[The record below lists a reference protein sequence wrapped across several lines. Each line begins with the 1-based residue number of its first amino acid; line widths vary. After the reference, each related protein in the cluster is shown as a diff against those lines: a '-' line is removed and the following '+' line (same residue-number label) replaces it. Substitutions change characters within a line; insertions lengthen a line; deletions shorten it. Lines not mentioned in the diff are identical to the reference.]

1 MIGDMLGLWNAE
13 ASKIVKQ
20 IDWEPTMKIK
30 QTDLGNALFV
40 DHGSI
45 PANTVFA
52 ALMGDIV
59 ISPVGSTA
67 SLPATNYDVQ
77 LDYGCVY
84 KTGTDTVCEYA
95 CYIRGTSKT
104 DAYNGQMCN
113 HSCLDPNAAFVDL
126 GPVVVTKTRG
136 QVTHSLSLPLIGV
149 KALERIEEG
158 SECLVNYG
166 DHCISEHAREGFIP
180 CRCSSCVAG
189 RGRFIM
195 G

>member
-30 QTDLGNALFV
+30 QTDLGNGLFV

-45 PANTVFA
+45 PVNTVFA
-52 ALMGDIV
+52 AMMGDIV

-77 LDYGCVY
+77 PDYGCVY
-84 KTGTDTVCEYA
+84 NTVCEYA

-113 HSCLDPNAAFVDL
+113 HSCFHPNAAFVDL

-166 DHCISEHAREGFIP
+166 KHCISEHAREGFIP

-189 RGRFIM
+189 RGKFIM